1 MSKQSMSLLLYSA
14 VLHHNIWDDMD
25 MSQTDKNDWLERCM
39 KNGNKMIQVSE
50 VYNSAFKRKLQL
62 LTINGNK

>member
-1 MSKQSMSLLLYSA
+1 
-14 VLHHNIWDDMD
+14 MD
-25 MSQTDKNDWLERCM
+25 MSQNDKNDWLERCM
-39 KNGNKMIQVSE
+39 KNGNKMIQVLE

>member
-1 MSKQSMSLLLYSA
+1 
-14 VLHHNIWDDMD
+14 
-25 MSQTDKNDWLERCM
+25 MSQNDKNDWLERCM